1 MFRGIR
7 ERNLLQKRV
16 KKEKIN
22 KFCKDVRRVI
32 MLMAML
38 FACRVVDGRT
48 EDFDLVPA
56 KLRERVAEII
66 INDFNLPELVPVKYG
81 GAAV

>member
-1 MFRGIR
+1 MRKLIANMALTIYFNVLRG
-7 ERNLLQKRV
+7 E
-16 KKEKIN
+16 KE
-22 KFCKDVRRVI
+22 
-32 MLMAML
+32 MMAML

-48 EDFDLVPA
+48 EDFDLVPV
-56 KLRERVAEII
+56 KLREQVAEII